1 MSDPATPE
9 LQRLL
14 TAEELGNL
22 CARLGPPLRASLAIE
37 DHRGQR
43 LSGGPIGV
51 TAVTRDL
58 RCAGHVV
65 GRVVATGPGAEA
77 AAAALVTSVELAAG
91 HAWRAA
97 RAADP
102 GDRARAAFL
111 AMMSHELRTP
121 LTSVMG
127 YAELLLEGL
136 AGPINDEQREHLQT
150 ILSKSEQLLG
160 VIGAL
165 LDVAR
170 ASSGAPSERG
180 PVPLRPLVEE
190 VVARATEGALRRGL
204 RVHLAVAPLVVQG
217 DRRQLRQLVANLVDN
232 AVKFS
237 HDGGDIEVRV
247 ERAPESDGA
256 AARIVVRDGG
266 VGIAPDIVARVF
278 EPFFQADSS
287 STRAHGGA
295 GIGLTVARAFAE
307 AHGGRLWVES
317 TAGAGAT
324 FVAALPLAQ
333 PEVGHAELR

>member
-1 MSDPATPE
+1 MSDLATPE

-14 TAEELGNL
+14 TAEELDNL
-22 CARLGPPLRASLAIE
+22 CTRLGPPLRAALAIE
-37 DHRGQR
+37 DARGNR
-43 LSGGPIGV
+43 LVGGPIGV

-77 AAAALVTSVELAAG
+77 AAAAVVSAIELAAG

-97 RAADP
+97 RLGDP

-150 ILSKSEQLLG
+150 ILGKSEQLLG

-170 ASSGAPSERG
+170 AASGGPIERAL
-180 PVPLRPLVEE
+180 VPLQVLVEE
-190 VVARATEGALRRGL
+190 VVGRAGEAAQRRGL
-204 RVHLAVAPLVVQG
+204 RLHIAAAPLAVQG
-217 DRRQLRQLVANLVDN
+217 DRRQLRQLIANLVDN
-232 AVKFS
+232 AMKFS
-237 HDGGDIEVRV
+237 HDGGDIEIRV
-247 ERAPESDGA
+247 ERDVD
-256 AARIVVRDGG
+256 AARIVVRDAG
-266 VGIAPDIVARVF
+266 VGIAADAIDRVF

-295 GIGLTVARAFAE
+295 GIGLTVARAFVE

-317 TAGAGAT
+317 NAGAGAT
-324 FVAALPLAQ
+324 FIAALPLAS
-333 PEVGHAELR
+333 AEAGRADLR